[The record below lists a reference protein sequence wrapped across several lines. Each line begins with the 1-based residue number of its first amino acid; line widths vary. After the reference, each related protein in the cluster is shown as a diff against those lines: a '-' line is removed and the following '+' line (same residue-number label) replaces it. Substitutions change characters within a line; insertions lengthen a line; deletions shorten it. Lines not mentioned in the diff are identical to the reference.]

1 MKTSELMMQFLK
13 KEGLMPEVMDNN
25 NIIFKY
31 QMRTFMYVE
40 NDEDASF
47 FQLMMPAIYDVTD
60 DNRDAVLVAAN
71 NITKGYKIVK
81 CVVMDNDV
89 WLSAETLLDSS
100 PQLEDIVPRFLELL
114 INVQQA
120 FYNEIG

>member
-60 DNRDAVLVAAN
+60 DNRDSVLVAAN

>member
-81 CVVMDNDV
+81 CVVMDDNV

>member
-120 FYNEIG
+120 FYNEVG

>member
-1 MKTSELMMQFLK
+1 MKTSDLMMQFLK

-81 CVVMDNDV
+81 CVVMDDNV

>member
-89 WLSAETLLDSS
+89 WLSAETFLDSS

>member
-13 KEGLMPEVMDNN
+13 KEGLMPEVIDNN

-81 CVVMDNDV
+81 CVVMDDNV

>member
-81 CVVMDNDV
+81 CVVMDDNV

-120 FYNEIG
+120 FYNEVG

>member
-89 WLSAETLLDSS
+89 WLSAETLLGSS

>member
-81 CVVMDNDV
+81 CVVMDDDV

-120 FYNEIG
+120 FYNEVG

>member
-1 MKTSELMMQFLK
+1 MQFLK
-13 KEGLMPEVMDNN
+13 QEGLMPEVMDNN

>member
-1 MKTSELMMQFLK
+1 MQFLK

-81 CVVMDNDV
+81 CVVMDDNV

>member
-81 CVVMDNDV
+81 CVVMDDNV

-100 PQLEDIVPRFLELL
+100 PQIEDIVPRFLELL

>member
-81 CVVMDNDV
+81 CVVM
-89 WLSAETLLDSS
+89 
-100 PQLEDIVPRFLELL
+100 VPRFLELL